1 MSLQGTEH
9 LGDTR
14 ASANHD
20 RDLIHELAK
29 RIDSVW
35 RYDQF
40 IANAEGKPELQQL
53 WEDFKEQD
61 TANVHRLKRLIK
73 QEIENDCF

>member
-9 LGDTR
+9 LGNTR

-20 RDLIHELAK
+20 RDLVHELSK

-61 TANVHRLKRLIK
+61 TANVNRLKRLLK